1 MIGFIVGAVAGGAA
15 AWYWADQLRELVAAK
30 SKALRK
36 SFTPQAGG
44 DSRRRARK
52 R

>member
-1 MIGFIVGAVAGGAA
+1 MIAA
-15 AWYWADQLRELVAAK
+15 AWYWADHLREIVAAK

-44 DSRRRARK
+44 GSRRRARK